1 SPEQSAALAKE
12 FNCIV
17 HTVGIGSDNAYVLA
31 EGYGF
36 QKIQGSFDEKLLS
49 SIAGVT
55 GGTYFRAAD
64 GAGMKKVMAEI
75 NELEKTN
82 IEQPKYVEYKEYAP
96 LAALIATLCLF
107 VGFYIENILKIRI
120 P

>member
-1 SPEQSAALAKE
+1 M
-12 FNCIV
+12 
-17 HTVGIGSDNAYVLA
+17 GIGSDNAYVLA
-31 EGYGF
+31 QGYGF

-49 SIAGVT
+49 SIASVT

-64 GAGMKKVMAEI
+64 KAGLKKVMAEI
-75 NELEKTN
+75 NALEKTN

-96 LAALIATLCLF
+96 LLALLALLLILTAF
-107 VGFYIENILKIRI
+107 FQENILKVRV